1 MQDVRGFRPEGFP
14 NREVLRRRAANG
26 KFFDPGSSNG
36 GPGLFLLE
44 NRRLGLAQTY
54 PRLMAIVALA
64 TCLTLPYVWFVLP
77 AFLPK
82 GPVYAVTAELFAFI
96 VEALWYRLALSGKGT
111 AINIKQAAILSAL
124 ANAFSFL
131 LGVFIMPR

>member
-1 MQDVRGFRPEGFP
+1 MQYEALFVRALIIT
-14 NREVLRRRAANG
+14 VLIECGTAAALKRAAA
-26 KFFDPGSSNG
+26 
-36 GPGLFLLE
+36 
-44 NRRLGLAQTY
+44 RRLGLAQTY
-54 PRLMAIVALA
+54 PRLLAVVALA

-82 GPVYAVTAELFAFI
+82 GPVYAVTSELFAFI